1 MNNEIDKRKK
11 EKENLIK
18 TFEEEKS
25 VLKNNIQDLN
35 NQLENNNKT
44 HMAKISEAN
53 KEIQNLKILCNKL
66 QSEKK
71 GYEIQIN
78 NSTKK
83 VKKKRKKLI
92 KIILTKIIL
101 IKM

>member
-35 NQLENNNKT
+35 NQLENNNKIY
-44 HMAKISEAN
+44 MAKISEAN
-53 KEIQNLKILCNKL
+53 KEIQNLKILCNK
-66 QSEKK
+66 
-71 GYEIQIN
+71 
-78 NSTKK
+78 
-83 VKKKRKKLI
+83 
-92 KIILTKIIL
+92 
-101 IKM
+101 